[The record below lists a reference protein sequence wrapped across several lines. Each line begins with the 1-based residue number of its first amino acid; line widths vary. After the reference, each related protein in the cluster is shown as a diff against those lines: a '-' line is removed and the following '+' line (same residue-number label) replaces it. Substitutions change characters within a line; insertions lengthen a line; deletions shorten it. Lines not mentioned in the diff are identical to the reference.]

1 MTTIPEAA
9 VKAAADD
16 VYERTSLPLGRCRE
30 LAAYA
35 LAAALPHL
43 TAAMLADLRAI
54 EVTVELMEPSGP
66 EESSGLRDLAAAQV
80 AALIERLG
88 DQPKP

>member
-54 EVTVELMEPSGP
+54 QVTVELIEPSGTQ
-66 EESSGLRDLAAAQV
+66 ELAAAQV

-88 DQPKP
+88 DQPEL